1 LEPHLADAV
10 DLEQAR
16 GRALDHIEHAFAERL
31 DQTIGE
37 VGADTLDE
45 AGAEIAADTLDG

>member
-1 LEPHLADAV
+1 LQPSLPDAV

-16 GRALDHIEHAFAERL
+16 GRALDHIEHTLAERL
-31 DQTIGE
+31 HQPIGK

-45 AGAEIAADTLDG
+45 P